1 MSTSSR
7 PVDDGSYHHGNLRE
21 ALVDEGLVLLEQAPG
36 GEFSLR
42 ELARRVGVSA
52 NAAYRHFDGKEA
64 LLQALA
70 AEGFRRFALAQ
81 ARAARGAPDPREGFL
96 AAGQAYVAFACAHP
110 ALFRLMFGRF
120 SVNQRGEEL
129 AAAGLVAFEGL
140 RHGVAAALGQPVEV
154 PAVEVAALQAWSL
167 VHGLSHLLLDGQ
179 LERHGDRAGRLVEE
193 VLRAAAGLWPAPGPQ
208 GAP

>member
-1 MSTSSR
+1 MSTSIRSA
-7 PVDDGSYHHGNLRE
+7 DDGSYHHGNLRE
-21 ALVDEGLVLLEQAPG
+21 ALVAEGLRLLEEAPG
-36 GEFSLR
+36 EGFSLR

-52 NAAYRHFDGKEA
+52 NATYRHFASKDA

-81 ARAARGAPDPREGFL
+81 ARAARGTPDPREGFL
-96 AAGQAYVAFACAHP
+96 AAGQAYVAFASAHP

-120 SVNQRGEEL
+120 SASQRGEEL
-129 AAAGLVAFEGL
+129 AAAGQLAFDGL
-140 RHGVAAALGQPVEV
+140 CHGVAAALGQPVAS

-179 LERHGDRAGRLVEE
+179 LQRYGDRSGALLEA
-193 VLRAAAGLWPAPGPQ
+193 VLRHAAGLRHESAPPPAP
-208 GAP
+208 